1 MKIALIGASGF
12 VGSHVL
18 TEALKRGHE
27 VTAIVRH
34 PEKITIQDP
43 LLTVKKG
50 DVLQEGEVAALV
62 AGHDV
67 VISTYNPG
75 WHNPRIY
82 DEFLEGAQSIQQGV
96 KKAGVR
102 RLLVVGGAGSLEIA
116 PGVQLVDTPE
126 FPAEWKPGA
135 LAARDY
141 LNILKNE
148 KELDWTFLSPAII
161 MHPGVKTGRTG
172 QYRTGTDQPVF
183 NADNVSTVSVED
195 LAVALLDE
203 AANKAFIRKRFTIGY

>member
-18 TEALKRGHE
+18 TEALQRGHD

-34 PEKITIQDP
+34 PEKIKIQDP
-43 LLTVKKG
+43 QLTIKKG
-50 DVLQEGEVAALV
+50 DVLLEEEVAKLV

-67 VISTYNPG
+67 VISAYNPG
-75 WHNPRIY
+75 WQNPRIY
-82 DEFLEGAQSIQQGV
+82 DEFLEGAQAIQRGV
-96 KKAGVR
+96 KKAGVS

-116 PGVQLVDTPE
+116 PGVQLVDTPD
-126 FPAEWKPGA
+126 FPVAWKAGA

-141 LNILKNE
+141 LNMLKHE
-148 KELDWTFLSPAII
+148 KELDWTYLSPAII
-161 MHPGVKTGRTG
+161 MHPGVKTRRTG

-183 NADNVSTVSVED
+183 NADKVSTISVED
-195 LAVALLDE
+195 LSVGLLDE
-203 AANKAFIRKRFTIGY
+203 VANKAFLRKRFTVGY